1 MSRIYK
7 NSEAWLWGN
16 QIVNNTR
23 IEENRQKRYIDSFE
37 TDKFREKIR
46 YNLPNDILQQ
56 KYKWNGEMG
65 RLNYYTDTS
74 YRSDFEML
82 NEYNEPYEEGRNTL
96 LWDTCN
102 RYRKNVS
109 SYNVDNMAIDR
120 KYSSKGV
127 RLLIK

>member
-1 MSRIYK
+1 MSRIYR
-7 NSEAWLWGN
+7 NSEAWFWGN

>member
-23 IEENRQKRYIDSFE
+23 IEESRQKRYIDSFE

-65 RLNYYTDTS
+65 RLNYYKDTS
-74 YRSDFEML
+74 TRSDFEML

-120 KYSSKGV
+120 KYSSRGV
-127 RLLIK
+127 ALLIK

>member
-7 NSEAWLWGN
+7 NSEAWIWGN

-37 TDKFREKIR
+37 TDKFIGKIR
-46 YNLPNDILQQ
+46 YNLPDDILQQ
-56 KYKWNGEMG
+56 KYKWNGEQG
-65 RLNYYTDTS
+65 RLNYFKDTS
-74 YRSDFEML
+74 VRSDFEIL

-109 SYNVDNMAIDR
+109 SYDVSNNAISR
-120 KYSSKGV
+120 KYESKGV

>member
-7 NSEAWLWGN
+7 NSEAWIWGN

-23 IEENRQKRYIDSFE
+23 MNESRQERYIDSFE
-37 TDKFREKIR
+37 TDKFIEKIR
-46 YNLPNDILQQ
+46 YNLPDDILQQ
-56 KYKWNGEMG
+56 KYKWNGEQG
-65 RLNYYTDTS
+65 RLNYFKDTS
-74 YRSDFEML
+74 VRSDFEIL

-109 SYNVDNMAIDR
+109 SYDVSNNAISR
-120 KYSSKGV
+120 KYESKGV

>member
-7 NSEAWLWGN
+7 NSEAWIWGN

-23 IEENRQKRYIDSFE
+23 IEEKRQKRYIDSFE
-37 TDKFREKIR
+37 TDKFIEKIR
-46 YNLPNDILQQ
+46 YNLPADILQQ
-56 KYKWNGEMG
+56 KYKWNGEQG
-65 RLNYYTDTS
+65 RLNYFKDTS
-74 YRSDFEML
+74 VRSDFEIL

-102 RYRKNVS
+102 KYRKNVS
-109 SYNVDNMAIDR
+109 SYDVSNNAVDR
-120 KYSSKGV
+120 KYVSKGV

>member
-7 NSEAWLWGN
+7 NSEAWIWGN

-23 IEENRQKRYIDSFE
+23 MNESRQKRYIDTFE
-37 TDKFREKIR
+37 TDKFIEKIR
-46 YNLPNDILQQ
+46 YNLPDDILQQ
-56 KYKWNGEMG
+56 KYKWNGEQG
-65 RLNYYTDTS
+65 RLNYFKDTS
-74 YRSDFEML
+74 VRSDFEIL

-109 SYNVDNMAIDR
+109 SYDVSNNAISR
-120 KYSSKGV
+120 KYESKGV